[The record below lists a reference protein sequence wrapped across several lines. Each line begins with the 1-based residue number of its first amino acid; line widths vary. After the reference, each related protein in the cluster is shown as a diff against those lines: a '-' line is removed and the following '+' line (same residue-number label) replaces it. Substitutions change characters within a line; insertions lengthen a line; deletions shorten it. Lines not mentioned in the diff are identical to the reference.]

1 MIPFKKNRF
10 ISIWLLLFGFCAAAG
25 TVLFFCYQARIS
37 LPDYI
42 GRELT
47 NQEREHIISQ
57 NSPYIQYIDLTA
69 NADFPRNRGIT
80 KITVHHMAG
89 DLSLKDLGESFSRAD
104 RKASANYAIDSN
116 GQVALYVE
124 ERNRAWTSSS
134 RENDHQAVTI
144 EVANDEMGGEWHVS
158 DNAYAMLVE
167 LCVDI
172 CKRNHIRELR
182 FTGDETGN
190 LTIHKMFSN
199 QTECPGPYLE
209 SRMAELADTV
219 NNRLNS
225 Q

>member
-1 MIPFKKNRF
+1 MQFKKNGF
-10 ISIWLLLFGFCAAAG
+10 FSIWLLLFGFCAASG
-25 TVLFFCYQARIS
+25 IVLFFCYQARIK

-47 NQEREHIISQ
+47 SQERESIISR
-57 NSPYIQYIDLTA
+57 NSPYIQYINLTA
-69 NADFPRNRGIT
+69 NADFPRNSKIT

-89 DLSLKDLGESFSRAD
+89 DLSLEALGESFSRAD
-104 RKASANYAIDSN
+104 RKASANYAIDSS

-124 ERNRAWTSSS
+124 ECNRAWTSSS
-134 RENDHQAVTI
+134 RDNDHQAVTV

-158 DNAYAMLVE
+158 DASYEMLVE

-172 CKRNHIRELR
+172 CRRNHIRELIY
-182 FTGDETGN
+182 TGDETGN

-219 NNRLNS
+219 TQRLNAP
-225 Q
+225 